1 MSKTLQRLLI
11 ASTAAAL
18 LGAAPAMAHKAR
30 EGGDP
35 AQHHQRMEQRL
46 AERQQKLKAD
56 LKLTPAQESAWTRY
70 TDAFKRP
77 AQPAQRPDRDAMA
90 RMTTP
95 ERLDQMQARKAER
108 DAHMNRIV
116 EATRALYAALS
127 PEQQKVFDQQSPMAR
142 GPHPHGQAGGHGHHG
157 KG

>member
-11 ASTAAAL
+11 ATTAAAL

-35 AQHHQRMEQRL
+35 AQQHQRMEKRMT
-46 AERQQKLKAD
+46 EHQQKLKAD
-56 LKLTPAQESAWTRY
+56 LKLTPAQESAWSRY
-70 TDAFKRP
+70 TEAFKRP
-77 AQPAQRPDRDAMA
+77 ATPAQRPDRDAMA

-95 ERLDQMQARKAER
+95 ERLDHMQTRKTER
-108 DAHMNRIV
+108 DAHMNRVV
-116 EATRALYAALS
+116 EATRALYAALT
-127 PEQQKVFDQQSPMAR
+127 PEQQKVFDQRSMSAR
-142 GPHPHGQAGGHGHHG
+142 GPHPEGSHGGHARHG